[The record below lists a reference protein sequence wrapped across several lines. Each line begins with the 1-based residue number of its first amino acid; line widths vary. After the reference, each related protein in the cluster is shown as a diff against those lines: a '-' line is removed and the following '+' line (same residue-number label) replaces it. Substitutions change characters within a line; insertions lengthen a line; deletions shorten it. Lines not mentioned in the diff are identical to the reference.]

1 MGQFGQSSDAMDDD
15 STMMDTLLSPPVA
28 FIIFFLILF
37 FVYSFLQKHAA
48 KGLDHPDKHLP
59 YSGGQRLPPTEV
71 RLSYETF
78 FRLGLLFGI
87 VHVAVLVLA
96 TLPLKWSSHG
106 IGLLYLL
113 GISISA
119 LVLAHTKPGK

>member
-1 MGQFGQSSDAMDDD
+1 MDDD
-15 STMMDTLLSPPVA
+15 INMMDTLLSPPVA
-28 FIIFFLILF
+28 FVIFLVILF
-37 FVYSFLQKHAA
+37 FVYCFLQRHAA

-78 FRLGLLFGI
+78 FRLGLLFGLL
-87 VHVAVLVLA
+87 HVAVLVLA
-96 TLPLKWSSHG
+96 TLPINWASHS

-119 LVLAHTKPGK
+119 VVLAHTKPGK

>member
-1 MGQFGQSSDAMDDD
+1 MDDD
-15 STMMDTLLSPPVA
+15 INMMNILLSPPIA
-28 FIIFFLILF
+28 FLIFLLILF
-37 FVYSFLQKHAA
+37 FVYCFFQRHAA
-48 KGLDHPDKHLP
+48 KGMDHPDKHLP

-96 TLPLKWSSHG
+96 TLPLKWASHS

-119 LVLAHTKPGK
+119 IVLAQTDLGQ

>member
-1 MGQFGQSSDAMDDD
+1 MN
-15 STMMDTLLSPPVA
+15 TLTILSPPIA
-28 FIIFFLILF
+28 FFIFFVLITLF
-37 FVYSFLQKHAA
+37 YNLIQRFSA
-48 KGLDHPDKHLP
+48 KGLDHPDKYLP
-59 YSGGQRLPPTEV
+59 YSGGQRLPPVEV

-96 TLPLKWSSHG
+96 TLPLNWATHK
-106 IGLLYLL
+106 IGLLYLF

-119 LVLAHTKPGK
+119 IVLAHTKSS

>member
-1 MGQFGQSSDAMDDD
+1 MDDGD
-15 STMMDTLLSPPVA
+15 TMINILLSPPIA
-28 FIIFFLILF
+28 FLFFLLVLF
-37 FVYSFLQKHAA
+37 FVYSFLQRHAA

-87 VHVAVLVLA
+87 AHVAVLVLA
-96 TLPLKWSSHG
+96 TLPANWNLHR

-119 LVLAHTKPGK
+119 LVLAHTKPEK